1 MSKISVFNHISIDG
15 FFAGL
20 NDEIDWFK
28 EIKRDD
34 EWDKYI
40 HNQAGSGN
48 SALIF
53 GHTTYEMMK
62 SYWPTP
68 EAIKND
74 PGMAKSVNESPKI
87 VFSKKLKKVE
97 EVSNLPAGQAS
108 WKNITL
114 YHEINP
120 KEIIKL
126 KKNNDMTILGSG
138 SIVQQFSNLNLI
150 DDYFLVVVPIVL
162 GAGKSLFDDVKSM
175 NLKLIDA
182 RTFKNGIVLLHYEP
196 D

>member
-1 MSKISVFNHISIDG
+1 MKKISVFNHISIDG
-15 FFAGL
+15 YFAGPNGEL
-20 NDEIDWFK
+20 DWFYSLPH
-28 EIKRDD
+28 DD
-34 EWDKYI
+34 EW
-40 HNQAGSGN
+40 HNYTHSQAKGS
-48 SALIF
+48 SVLIF

-74 PGMAKSVNESPKI
+74 PGMAKSINESPKI
-87 VFSKKLKKVE
+87 VFSKKLKSAKE
-97 EVSNLPAGQAS
+97 EPT
-108 WKNITL
+108 WKKITL

-182 RTFKNGIVLLHYEP
+182 RTFKNGIVLLHYDYEP
-196 D
+196 Y